1 MSLPDSASQNSVP
14 KNHRRSWAPAF
25 FTIWT
30 GQAVSLLGSQMVQFA
45 LIWWLTKSTG
55 SATVL
60 TTASLVGILPRVI
73 LGPFVG
79 ALVDRWNRRK
89 IMIFADTGIAAATLL
104 LAYLFSIGQAEI
116 WTVYLILF
124 LRSLGSG
131 FHSPAMTS
139 STSLMVPDE
148 HLTRIQGINQTL
160 QNGLNIVS
168 APLGALLLEFL
179 SVDGVLYID
188 VFSAAFAVVPL
199 FFIPIPQ
206 PKNGSLSQE
215 KRLVRSVWKDFKQ
228 GLQYVVRWPGLRF
241 ILIMAMFINMIV
253 TPAFALLPLLVRD
266 HLGGDALQL
275 GWVNSAFGIGA
286 VAGGLLLS
294 IWGGFKRK
302 IITSQMGLIG
312 LALGMAVIGFASEGS
327 LAAVICGVAVVG
339 ITLPLANG
347 PITAVIQSV
356 VDPEVQG
363 RVFTLVGS
371 LASLMSPLG
380 LIAAGPLADIF
391 SIQIWYLVGAAVN
404 LGFGIAGLLSPALMT
419 IEAQNTPRHRENPAP
434 EAA

>member
-1 MSLPDSASQNSVP
+1 MAQSETAPPQTSS
-14 KNHRRSWAPAF
+14 SWAPAF

-89 IMIFADTGIAAATLL
+89 IMIFADSGIAAATLL
-104 LAYLFSIGQAEI
+104 LAYLFSIDRAEI
-116 WTVYLILF
+116 WIIYVILF
-124 LRSLGSG
+124 FRSLGSG
-131 FHSPAMTS
+131 FHNPAMTS
-139 STSLMVPDE
+139 STSLMVPDQY
-148 HLTRIQGINQTL
+148 LTRIQGLNQTL

-179 SVDGVLYID
+179 SVGGVLYID
-188 VFSAAFAVVPL
+188 VASALFAIVPL

-206 PKNGSLSQE
+206 PANGSLSQE
-215 KRLVRSVWKDFKQ
+215 KRLVRSVWADFRQ
-228 GLQYVVRWPGLRF
+228 GLRYVMGWPGLRL
-241 ILIMAMFINMIV
+241 ILIMAMFINMVV
-253 TPAFALLPLLVRD
+253 TPAFALLPLLVKD
-266 HLGGDALQL
+266 HLGGGALQL
-275 GWVNSAFGIGA
+275 GWVNSTFGVGA
-286 VAGGLLLS
+286 VVGGLLLS
-294 IWGGFKRK
+294 IWGGFQRK
-302 IITSQMGLIG
+302 IATSQMGLIG
-312 LALGMAVIGFASEGS
+312 LALGMVVIGLAPEGA
-327 LAAVICGVAVVG
+327 LLVVIIGVALIG
-339 ITLPLANG
+339 LTIPLANG

-371 LASLMSPLG
+371 LAALMSPLG
-380 LIAAGPLADIF
+380 LIAAGPLSDLI
-391 SIQIWYLVGAAVN
+391 SIQIWYLVGAVVN
-404 LGFGIAGLLSPALMT
+404 LGFGLGGLASTALMT
-419 IEAQNTPRHRENPAP
+419 IEDQTQSKANEQPAREPI
-434 EAA
+434 

>member
-1 MSLPDSASQNSVP
+1 MSQSKPTSHQ
-14 KNHRRSWAPAF
+14 KTRSWAPAF

-89 IMIFADTGIAAATLL
+89 IMIFADAGIAAATLL

-116 WTVYLILF
+116 WAIYVILF
-124 LRSLGSG
+124 VRALGSG

-139 STSLMVPDE
+139 STSLMVPDQ
-148 HLTRIQGINQTL
+148 HLTRIQGLNQTL

-179 SVDGVLYID
+179 SVGGVLYID
-188 VFSAAFAVVPL
+188 VFSALFAIVPL
-199 FFIPIPQ
+199 FFILIPQ
-206 PKNGSLSQE
+206 PENGSLSQE
-215 KRLVRSVWKDFKQ
+215 KRLVRSVWIDFRQ
-228 GLQYVVRWPGLRF
+228 GLRYVMGWPGLRF
-241 ILIMAMFINMIV
+241 ILIMAMFINMVV
-253 TPAFALLPLLVRD
+253 TPAFALLPLLVKD
-266 HLGGDALQL
+266 HLGGGALQL
-275 GWVNSAFGIGA
+275 GWVNSTFGVGA

-294 IWGGFKRK
+294 VWGGFKRK
-302 IITSQMGLIG
+302 IATSQMGLIG
-312 LALGMAVIGFASEGS
+312 LALGMAVIG
-327 LAAVICGVAVVG
+327 LAPQGALTAAIIGVSVVG
-339 ITLPLANG
+339 LTLPLANG

-356 VDPEVQG
+356 VEPEVQG

-371 LASLMSPLG
+371 LAALMSPLG
-380 LIAAGPLADIF
+380 LIAAGPLSDLV
-391 SIQIWYLVGAAVN
+391 SIQIWYLVGAVIN
-404 LGFGIAGLLSPALMT
+404 LGFGLGGLASTALMT
-419 IEAQNTPRHRENPAP
+419 IEEQSQPGPKKQPAREPI
-434 EAA
+434 